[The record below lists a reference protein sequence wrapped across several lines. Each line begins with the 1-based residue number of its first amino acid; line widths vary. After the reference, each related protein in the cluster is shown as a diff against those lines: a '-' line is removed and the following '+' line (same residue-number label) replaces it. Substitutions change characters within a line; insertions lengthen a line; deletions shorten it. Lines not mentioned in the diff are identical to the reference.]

1 MFSED
6 NLHCFGTSLPLL
18 ELDQVPSKKP
28 HHVQDQI
35 VTDDQGKRRFHGA
48 FTGGFSAGYWNT
60 VGSKEGWTPRSFKSS
75 RNEKATE
82 RFNQCPEDFMDEED
96 RGEFGIAPRGLK
108 ISEDYT
114 NVIEQEHTRKR
125 KYLEQSITPIPGE
138 PVLYHLIKSVRDKVS
153 VRILK
158 AWGWRPGQ
166 GVGPR
171 QTRQAKRRDRERYK
185 REQYLLERYG
195 CELPGTS
202 KASLIDENFDAGSE
216 EENVSDGDDD
226 DDEIT
231 FAPED
236 YDMPPCVSKEDRYGL
251 NYVPLSRN
259 SVLGDSA
266 REIVANKAREQ
277 LNTSK
282 TLQVWSKTNKK
293 ISFTGQ
299 AFGIGAFED
308 DDDED
313 VFATDDLTRYDFA
326 LEDKQQNKRAAQKS
340 QEAKDIVFLEFVLER
355 TPKQSLVYKIKV
367 PFGWQPRNWLQR
379 RSRFEP
385 LDPRK
390 ARQLDRKIEQF
401 TGSKIT
407 RSQRS
412 ELLGEQIKDPEHTGI
427 LSQGK
432 SEPSLIEMQQM
443 FKERQKKTDVL
454 LEKIS
459 LKSNCFTTGG
469 IMNIEDE
476 ESTIKQNE
484 QRESSGTFK
493 PFLNGSKKQ
502 ERYEKFLAA
511 DISDEKEIS
520 QFLNNIQP
528 AELSLWDRQTELREF
543 VQAKKLYRPLQ
554 GLMSDRFVSEA
565 ELVTKQKASEC
576 AKNNSNRIKVERI
589 KVMWKPNALLCRR
602 YNIAEPFGGLMED
615 QKKPKKRTK
624 LSVFDYLETSINR
637 KEDFQT
643 PVIVSKPIAES
654 VKLIQP
660 AEAINRPIE
669 QENVVADE
677 KSFGTLQKKLT
688 TKSFTPKTDLEKEV
702 IEGLNKSVIDKK
714 ELFKSI
720 FSDSESDEESSVKE
734 RQEKANEVSKAN
746 SAPLVAN
753 LLRNTSPPRGIF
765 KALFAAPEKCAS
777 KTTQESN
784 DIRKDCF
791 QAEKIQF
798 KAKASRESSGKVEED
813 PNTYGPALPTQ
824 LNKNEVTTE
833 NCTDLLSETL
843 DAKLLDIFNKQ
854 KIVSNT
860 KVGEVWIEKSK
871 SLESSDDVTDSSSE
885 GSDDTDSSVG
895 NNTKESGK
903 LNKKKKMKKSKKKN
917 LLETKHKKH
926 KSHKVHKKTKK
937 HGKKKKTHKKN
948 KY

>member
-28 HHVQDQI
+28 LHVQDQI

-114 NVIEQEHTRKR
+114 IVEQEHTRKR

-166 GVGPR
+166 GIGPR

-202 KASLIDENFDAGSE
+202 KASLKDENFNAGSE
-216 EENVSDGDDD
+216 EEDVSDADDD
-226 DDEIT
+226 DDNDEIT

-259 SVLGDSA
+259 SILGDSA
-266 REIVANKAREQ
+266 RDTVVNKSREQ

-313 VFATDDLTRYDFA
+313 VFAAEDLTRYDFA

-340 QEAKDIVFLEFVLER
+340 KEAKDFVFQEFALER
-355 TPKQSLVYKIKV
+355 TAKQSLVYEIKI

-390 ARQLDRKIEQF
+390 VRQLDRKIEQF
-401 TGSKIT
+401 TGSEIT

-412 ELLGEQIKDPEHTGI
+412 QLLGEEIKDPDHSGI
-427 LSQGK
+427 SSQGK
-432 SEPSLIEMQQM
+432 REPSLIEMQQM

-469 IMNIEDE
+469 VINVDGE

-484 QRESSGTFK
+484 QSEFSGTFK

-511 DISDEKEIS
+511 NISDEKEIS
-520 QFLNNIQP
+520 LFLNNIQP
-528 AELSLWDRQTELREF
+528 VELSLWDRQTELREF
-543 VQAKKLYRPLQ
+543 IQARKLYRPLQ

-565 ELVTKQKASEC
+565 ELVTKQKVSEC
-576 AKNNSNRIKVERI
+576 AENNSNRINVERI
-589 KVMWKPNALLCRR
+589 KVMWKPHALLCKR

-615 QKKPKKRTK
+615 QKRPKKKTK
-624 LSVFDYLETSINR
+624 LSIFNYLETSINR

-643 PVIVSKPIAES
+643 PVIVSKPIAVS
-654 VKLIQP
+654 VIQP
-660 AEAINRPIE
+660 IEEINRTIE
-669 QENVVADE
+669 QENAIAEVN
-677 KSFGTLQKKLT
+677 SFETLQKKLT

-702 IEGLNKSVIDKK
+702 IEGLNKSVIEKK

-720 FSDSESDEESSVKE
+720 FSDSDSDEESNVKE
-734 RQEKANEVSKAN
+734 RQDKANEDSKAN

-765 KALFAAPEKCAS
+765 KALFAAPEKGANNNT
-777 KTTQESN
+777 KEPN
-784 DIRKDCF
+784 DIHKDCF

-798 KAKASRESSGKVEED
+798 KAKATKASSSKLEED
-813 PNTYGPALPTQ
+813 SNTYGPALPTQ
-824 LNKNEVTTE
+824 LNKNELATE
-833 NCTDLLSETL
+833 NCTEFLSETL

-854 KIVSNT
+854 KIISNT
-860 KVGEVWIEKSK
+860 QTGEIWIEKSK
-871 SLESSDDVTDSSSE
+871 SLQSSDDVTDSSSAS
-885 GSDDTDSSVG
+885 SDGTDSSVG
-895 NNTKESGK
+895 KEGGQK
-903 LNKKKKMKKSKKKN
+903 NKRKKMKKSKKKN
-917 LLETKHKKH
+917 LLETKHRKH

-937 HGKKKKTHKKN
+937 HGKKKKSHKKN